1 MNKNRI
7 FSVVSPILNILSIV
21 VMLAIFGASYTPA
34 EAGAQGTRNLATPEL
49 IRQAQEAGQIDVD
62 TANLY
67 FAYALADYEKL
78 PQEFRSDA
86 PWEGTL
92 PLLDL
97 TEALSVNSAGIYQNE
112 ITDVLAAGGAC
123 DFANV
128 ALPSVSNSAHF
139 HIQYG
144 AIGGGLSISN
154 YSTSLETTW
163 TKEISTFGWA
173 APPVLAGNPPP
184 GNRYH
189 VRIDNL
195 GGGLYGFVAASGVHA
210 GFVGNNPNT
219 AWNDVDAFASCMVLN
234 SDFSGFPGSAQQAL
248 DATTAHEFNHSI
260 QFGYGVLAGANRP
273 DDIFVEGGA
282 TWMEDEV
289 FDTAN
294 DNYNYLWPI
303 FSLPMGNYT
312 DPFPYPYWITFRGIT
327 ERYGTGSAGAGEQV
341 MQDFWE
347 ILSKGSSGNGVTALN
362 TALASRSTNLNKAFH
377 AYAIAVKFNK
387 PCGGSVITPYCFE
400 EAAGY
405 LASAGATP
413 STGSIASVGNSYT
426 GSIADNYSINWI
438 NLPTGGS
445 TYGLTLRNTSAGGS
459 LRGSIVCNKGAGV
472 ALSITAFPLDVGAGA
487 RTSLGEFNSTGC
499 SSVVAVITNQSTAT
513 LSTSRSYTLS
523 TCATNTDVTIGVTS
537 VGNYCVPSQQS
548 ISDRYAI
555 NGGPVNVT
563 STTNVFTSQR
573 AIFGSS
579 FNSIVGY
586 PANQLTTDYW
596 FTSYD
601 DVGMITFLV
610 IGNPHPTLTAQVD
623 VYIGGVKKN
632 VTPYSIP
639 PGQRT
644 ALRYGINGGPVFV
657 DGINGVNIFT
667 SERTKF
673 GDTFNEVMGYP
684 ANQLTTDY
692 WFTSYD
698 DVGMTTFLV
707 IGNPHPSNTAL
718 VDVYI
723 AGVKKNTTPYSIA
736 PGQRIFP
743 RYATNGGP
751 VFVDGINGVNI
762 FTSERSKFGGSFNE
776 VMGYPANQLT
786 TDYWFTSY
794 DDAGMITYLVIGNP
808 HPSSTAQVDV
818 YIAGVKKN
826 TSPYSIAPGQR
837 VFLRYG
843 INNGPV
849 HVDGTNGVN
858 VFASERTKYLSSFNE
873 IMGFAHNQL
882 TNDYWFTSLDDVG
895 MITNLVISA
904 P

>member
-1 MNKNRI
+1 MNKDRV
-7 FSVVSPILNILSIV
+7 FSIARPILNILSIV
-21 VMLAIFGASYTPA
+21 VMLAFFSASHSPA
-34 EAGAQGTRNLATPEL
+34 RAVAQDARKLATPEL
-49 IRQAQEAGQIDVD
+49 IRQAVETGRIDSNI
-62 TANLY
+62 ANLY
-67 FAYALADYEKL
+67 IAYALAAYEKL
-78 PQEFRSDA
+78 PQEFQSDT

-92 PLLDL
+92 PLLKL
-97 TEALSVNSAGIYQNE
+97 NEALSVNSAGTYQNE
-112 ITDVLAAGGAC
+112 IAEVLAAGGAC

-128 ALPSVSNSAHF
+128 ALPNVSNTTHF
-139 HIQYG
+139 YIQYG
-144 AIGGGLSISN
+144 TISGGLNISN
-154 YSTSLETTW
+154 YSTVLESAW
-163 TKEISTFGWA
+163 TKEVSSFGWA

-195 GGGLYGFVAASGVHA
+195 GGGLYGFVSVAGVHA

-219 AWNDVDAFASCMVLN
+219 SWNDVDAYASCMVLN
-234 SDFSGFPGSAQQAL
+234 SDFSLFPGGAQQIL
-248 DATTAHEFNHSI
+248 EATAAHEFNHSI
-260 QFGYGVLAGANRP
+260 QFGYGVLAGVNRP
-273 DDIFVEGGA
+273 GDVFIEAGA
-282 TWMEDEV
+282 TWIEDEV
-289 FDTAN
+289 FDTSN
-294 DNYNYLWPI
+294 DNYNYLWPN
-303 FSLPMGNYT
+303 FSMPMGNYT
-312 DPFPYPYWITFRGIT
+312 DFPYPYWITFRGIT

-347 ILSKGSSGNGVTALN
+347 ILSKGSSGNGVAALN
-362 TALASRSTNLNKAFH
+362 TALASRGTNLNKAFH
-377 AYAIAVKFNK
+377 AYAIAAKFNK
-387 PCGGSVITPYCFE
+387 PCGGSVVTPYCFE

-413 STGSIASVGNSYT
+413 STGTIAAVGNSFN
-426 GSIADNYSINWI
+426 GSIADHYSINWI
-438 NLPTGGS
+438 NLPANGS
-445 TYGLTLRNTSAGGS
+445 TYGLTLRNTSTGGS

-472 ALSITAFPLDVGAGA
+472 ALSMTAFPLDVGAGA
-487 RTSLGEFNSTGC
+487 RTSLGEFNSAGC

-513 LSTSRSYTLS
+513 LSTTRSYTLS
-523 TCATNTDVTIGVTS
+523 TCATNTDVTIAGAS

-563 STTNVFTSQR
+563 SSTNVFTSQR

-610 IGNPHPTLTAQVD
+610 IGNPHPTLTAEVD
-623 VYIGGVKKN
+623 VYIGGVKRN
-632 VTPYSIP
+632 AAPYAIA
-639 PGQRT
+639 PGQRI

-657 DGINGVNIFT
+657 DGINGVNIFA

-673 GDTFNEVMGYP
+673 GNTFNEVMGYP

-698 DVGMTTFLV
+698 DVGMITYLV
-707 IGNPHPSNTAL
+707 IGNPDPTLTAQ
-718 VDVYI
+718 VDVYVG
-723 AGVKKNTTPYSIA
+723 GVKKNPTPYSIA

-743 RYATNGGP
+743 RYAINGGP

-762 FTSERSKFGGSFNE
+762 FTSERSIFGGSFNE

-794 DDAGMITYLVIGNP
+794 DDASMITYLVIGNP

-818 YIAGVKKN
+818 YIAGIKKN
-826 TSPYSIAPGQR
+826 TSAYSIPPGQR

-858 VFASERTKYLSSFNE
+858 VFASERTKYLNSFNE

-895 MITNLVISA
+895 MVTNLVISA